1 MAAAAC
7 CRHLDIRVCIPG
19 AHIPLL
25 LGPVR
30 PGPHR
35 GVLHHHPGPTRPLC
49 QGIPLRVCISVSVS
63 RYHRLLR
70 QVSNNNQPL
79 IDAARTA
86 SIISLSLS
94 LHFRIFFIAHQA
106 AQKSSEKKEVKI
118 SVEEGKLLEVISL
131 KCRTGWTANT
141 CIQTNE
147 INSWILPNFSLGI
160 MAVWQK
166 KLTQ

>member
-1 MAAAAC
+1 M
-7 CRHLDIRVCIPG
+7 DPDQ
-19 AHIPLL
+19 
-25 LGPVR
+25 
-30 PGPHR
+30 PH
-35 GVLHHHPGPTRPLC
+35 
-49 QGIPLRVCISVSVS
+49 S
-63 RYHRLLR
+63 
-70 QVSNNNQPL
+70 
-79 IDAARTA
+79 
-86 SIISLSLS
+86 SLP

-131 KCRTGWTANT
+131 KCRTGRTAKT

>member
-1 MAAAAC
+1 MWDWRPLWSPPSLTLTVLKLCQGVQQSMAAAAC

-94 LHFRIFFIAHQA
+94 LSLSTSGYSLSLIRPHRSQA
-106 AQKSSEKKEVKI
+106 RRKKWKSPWRK
-118 SVEEGKLLEVISL
+118 GNYW
-131 KCRTGWTANT
+131 R
-141 CIQTNE
+141 
-147 INSWILPNFSLGI
+147 
-160 MAVWQK
+160 
-166 KLTQ
+166 